1 MGQLDNKTA
10 LITGGTTGIGF
21 ATAQRFIDEGAQVFI
36 TGRRQPELDA
46 ATAALGSNATG
57 IRGDVANLEE
67 LDNVFSVIA
76 SSGRNLD
83 VLFVNAGGGAYAT
96 LEDLTPKAFDETFG
110 INVRGTVFT
119 VQKALPLLAEN
130 ASVIIT
136 GSTAASK
143 GNPAFGVYAATKAAL
158 RSFTRT
164 WASELASRKIR
175 VNTIAPGPTET
186 PGLTGLAS
194 DPAEAQGLL
203 EMLAGEVPLGRLA
216 QPAEIANAVLFL
228 ASDQA
233 SFVTGTE
240 LFADGGEAQV

>member
-57 IRGDVANLEE
+57 IRGDVANLED

>member
-1 MGQLDNKTA
+1 MGQLNDKTA

-21 ATAQRFIDEGAQVFI
+21 ATALRFVEEGAHVFI
-36 TGRRQPELDA
+36 TGRRQAELDA
-46 ATAALGSNATG
+46 ATTALGSNATG
-57 IRGDVANLEE
+57 IQSDVSK
-67 LDNVFSVIA
+67 LDDLDLVFSAIA
-76 SSGRNLD
+76 SHGKGLD
-83 VLFVNAGGGAYAT
+83 VLFVNAGGGEFST
-96 LEDLTPKAFDETFG
+96 LDQLTPEAFDQTFG
-110 INVRGTVFT
+110 VNVRGTVFT

-164 WASELASRKIR
+164 WAAELAGRNIR
-175 VNTIAPGPTET
+175 VNVIAPGPTAT
-186 PGLTGLAS
+186 PGLSGLAT
-194 DPAEAQGLL
+194 DPAEAQDLL
-203 EMLAGEVPLGRLA
+203 ESLASNVPLGRLA

-233 SFVTGTE
+233 SFITGTE